1 MRRYG
6 LGLALIGL
14 VLLLV
19 GCAGGGGPIKASLGQ
34 EFTLA
39 VGQTAEI
46 TGENLSMTFLE
57 VVEDSR
63 CPKNVTCIWAG
74 RVSAVVEIK
83 DGGPVYKMV
92 LTEPGL
98 TDTSSRETYQGYSL
112 SFHVTPYP
120 EAGKKIAAGEYRLSL
135 TVTRALGVV
144 EGKVTIG
151 PLRPVEKPGETPTVP
166 PEVYA
171 ARKIMVY
178 DPGHQ
183 TLVKQVDINDQGHY
197 RVELAP
203 GNYTI
208 DINHVGIDRSPDVP
222 KQVEVKPGQMIT
234 LDIDIDTGIR

>member
-1 MRRYG
+1 MRRYTVG
-6 LGLALIGL
+6 LVVVGL

-39 VGQTAEI
+39 IGQTAEI
-46 TGENLSMTFLE
+46 TGENLMIRFLE

-63 CPKNVTCIWAG
+63 CARDVYCVWAG
-74 RVSAVVEIK
+74 RVSVVVEIK
-83 DGGPVYKMV
+83 DDGSPYKMV

-98 TDTSSRETYQGYSL
+98 TDAPGRETYQGYSL

-120 EAGKKIAAGEYRLSL
+120 EAGKKITADEYRLSL
-135 TVTRALGVV
+135 VVTQIMGVV

-151 PLRPVEKPGETPTVP
+151 PLQPVEKPGETPTVP
-166 PEVYA
+166 PEVYG

-178 DPGHQ
+178 DSSHQ
-183 TLVKQVDINDQGHY
+183 TLVKQVDIDDQGYY
-197 RVELAP
+197 RVELSP
-203 GNYTI
+203 GIYTI
-208 DINHVGIDRSPDVP
+208 DINHVGIDSSSDVP
-222 KQVEVKPGQMIT
+222 RQVEVKAGQTIT